1 MKRLILVLLVSFGAL
16 GFSVLAGTADAQG
29 KKGGGGPPDGLP
41 PVNPPSDIPRPAH
54 APEPA
59 TLVLTGVGCA
69 AVLSLTR
76 RRKKGESEKA

>member
-29 KKGGGGPPDGLP
+29 KKDGPPADLP